1 MKITFTEQAIKEAQ
15 RRHAERSR
23 ASYEG
28 HMAAAQTP
36 FAAFMGGGMSDI
48 PGMGGEK
55 GKSLLALQQEAEEID
70 VGVSRDYMTVMSHT
84 LSEADYAKMQE
95 EGFDLGSM
103 DPEEAVTIVDK
114 IKAELARA
122 GKHIVGYTDDMDLD
136 TLTSALGSQT
146 LARAVLE
153 GFREADVPMTSENLA
168 AVSKAWNMS
177 SELQPIGD
185 GTRSY
190 LIDNDME
197 AEIWNLYLAQSSG
210 AGRGASA
217 PRYYAEDVHGYY
229 TRSAGGADAVRL
241 QGQIDRIIQQSG
253 READEESRKNAA
265 WLLDRGLPVTARNL
279 KRLEELQELELPM
292 TEKRFGQVAAAA
304 VAEGKNPLHASLTE
318 KRENLYEKAAAVSEY
333 YHSNALWEASV
344 GDITARRQLEEV
356 RLRMTAEVNVKLLKS
371 GFSIDTAPMEELIEA
386 LKQAEYEL
394 AGQYFPSDSM
404 AMEKYHNYR
413 RVSNVTDQLPGLP
426 ADVLGMFA
434 KGQGDASLETIYN
447 EGKVLQDQYEKA
459 QASYEKLMTAPR
471 NDLGDS
477 IEKAF
482 ASVDHILKDLGLE
495 LTDENRRAVR
505 ILGYNQMEM
514 THSNVEAVSA
524 ADRQVQD
531 VVEKL
536 TPAATLKM
544 IRDGFNP
551 LEKSIEELE
560 TYFKSLPPEYKKE
573 AESYSRFL
581 YGLER
586 NNEITPEERES
597 YIGIYRLVRQIEKAE
612 GAAVGALVN
621 SQAELHFS
629 NLLSALQ
636 NRKKSLDIRVPD
648 ELGNIPKPVR
658 TEESIS
664 EQISRA
670 FVKTVADL
678 RASRIEA
685 RSSRAETQISG
696 TEAQASREEAGAYG
710 TAAQFSREEV
720 QASERETQF
729 SREEGRVSGTEAR
742 SSRMGLRSSKEQV
755 RASETEFPVS
765 AEDVRDAGTEI
776 LSKVEVLMS
785 KAEELV
791 SEAAEKT
798 ADQPVEM
805 GSPEA
810 PETGT
815 QAADEEAPSA
825 EPAKEAFVKAAN
837 DVLTEVSP
845 DENATKEYNNT
856 QLEEQRQAVSAAD
869 QESVTVLQRGELP
882 ASPDNLMAAQALTYG
897 TENLFAYGDKN
908 RAPAKKAPMDIMAL
922 LAQKA
927 NPGQAAAEPE
937 PQEETGSAAL
947 WRKLDNMEEF
957 VTEYGE
963 TTESSLES
971 VEEATFAEADSS
983 MDVKQMQLNHKQL
996 TVAAALAKRE
1006 EYYLPMYVGDRLT
1019 RVHLTLDRASQE
1031 KGTITIG
1038 VTLSQEEHMQ
1048 ARLTLNNGTVHG
1060 MLFGEGKVDVIK
1072 LQQIADNFRKEA
1084 EGSWTVGNISTI
1096 ASEKRMPELIKSG
1109 KHTPTENAELYRV
1122 AKAFLQSVV
1131 REDSSM

>member
-1 MKITFTEQAIKEAQ
+1 MKITFTEQAIKEAE
-15 RRHAERSR
+15 RRHEERTRAAHAEN
-23 ASYEG
+23 
-28 HMAAAQTP
+28 MAAMQTP
-36 FAAFMGGGMSDI
+36 FAAFFGGRGRSDI
-48 PGMGGEK
+48 PGIGGEK
-55 GKSLLALQQEAEEID
+55 AKSLIELQQEAADID
-70 VGVSRDYMTVMSHT
+70 VGVRRDYMTVMSHT
-84 LSEADYAKMQE
+84 LSEEDYAKMQE
-95 EGFDLGSM
+95 EGFDLGDM
-103 DPEEAVTIVDK
+103 DPDEAVTIVDK
-114 IKAELARA
+114 IKAELVRA
-122 GKHIVGYTDDMDLD
+122 GKNIVGYTDDMDVD
-136 TLTSALGSQT
+136 TLASALGSRT
-146 LARAVLE
+146 LAQAVLDS
-153 GFREADVPMTSENLA
+153 FREADVPLTKENLA
-168 AVSKAWNMS
+168 AVSRAWEMN
-177 SELQPIGD
+177 SELQPVND

-190 LIDNDME
+190 LIDNEME

-217 PRYYAEDVHGYY
+217 PRFYAEDVHGYY
-229 TRSAGGADAVRL
+229 TQSAGKESSQEL
-241 QGQIDRIIQQSG
+241 QGQIDRIIRQSG
-253 READEESRKNAA
+253 REVNADSRKNAA

-279 KRLEELQELELPM
+279 SRLEDLQDLELPVS
-292 TEKRFGQVAAAA
+292 ESRFGEAAAAA
-304 VAEGKNPLHASLTE
+304 VAEGKSPLHASLAETE
-318 KRENLYEKAAAVSEY
+318 ESLYEKANAVSEY
-333 YHSNALWEASV
+333 YHSSALWEASV

-394 AGQYFPSDSM
+394 AGQYFPKDSM
-404 AMEKYHNYR
+404 AMDKYRNYR
-413 RVSNVTDQLPGLP
+413 QVSNVTDQLPGLP

-447 EGKVLQDQYEKA
+447 EGKVLQDKYEKA
-459 QASYEKLMTAPR
+459 QASYEKLMTSPR
-471 NDLGDS
+471 DDLGDS

-514 THSNVEAVSA
+514 TLPNVEAVRT

-560 TYFKSLPPEYKKE
+560 NYFKQLPPEYKKE

-629 NLLSALQ
+629 NLLTALQ
-636 NRKKSLDIRVPD
+636 NRKKTLDIRVPD
-648 ELGNIPKPVR
+648 EWGNIPKPTK

-664 EQISRA
+664 EQISKA
-670 FVKTVADL
+670 FVKTVADI
-678 RASRIEA
+678 RAANAAAARAAESEA
-685 RSSRAETQISG
+685 QQAGEQTAQNLQAQAAVQDTLAGAAERQTAQAQTSGQNMRSRATVQTAQAGTSVQNTRTQTAVQTEQASVQ
-696 TEAQASREEAGAYG
+696 TAQVQAAEQNVEAQ
-710 TAAQFSREEV
+710 
-720 QASERETQF
+720 
-729 SREEGRVSGTEAR
+729 
-742 SSRMGLRSSKEQV
+742 
-755 RASETEFPVS
+755 
-765 AEDVRDAGTEI
+765 
-776 LSKVEVLMS
+776 
-785 KAEELV
+785 
-791 SEAAEKT
+791 T
-798 ADQPVEM
+798 ADI
-805 GSPEA
+805 PE
-810 PETGT
+810 
-815 QAADEEAPSA
+815 SVA
-825 EPAKEAFVKAAN
+825 EPVAEAFVKAAN

-845 DENATKEYNNT
+845 DETATKEYNKT

-869 QESVTVLQRGELP
+869 QECVSMLKRGDLSSS
-882 ASPDNLMAAQALTYG
+882 ADNLMAAQALTYG
-897 TENLFAYGDKN
+897 TENIFALSDRN
-908 RAPAKKAPMDIMAL
+908 RPAAKKAPVDIMAL
-922 LAQKA
+922 LARKA
-927 NPGQAAAEPE
+927 NPDAAAEEPE
-937 PQEETGSAAL
+937 REEETGSAAL
-947 WRKLDNMEEF
+947 WKKLDNMEEF

-963 TTESSLES
+963 MTETSMES
-971 VEEATFAEADSS
+971 VEEATFSEADSS
-983 MDVKQMQLNHKQL
+983 MDVKQMQLSHKQL

-1019 RVHLTLDRASQE
+1019 RVHLTLDKASAE
-1031 KGTITIG
+1031 KGTVTIG

-1060 MLFGEGKVDVIK
+1060 MLFGEGKVDIMK

-1084 EGSWTVGNISTI
+1084 EGSWNVGNLSTI
-1096 ASEKRMPELIKSG
+1096 SSEKRMPELIKSG
-1109 KHTPTENAELYRV
+1109 KHTPTESAELYRV
-1122 AKAFLQSVV
+1122 AKVFLQSIVQQGKS
-1131 REDSSM
+1131 E